1 MPLVISAFELNRDKM
16 TRTLRRAHERHPA
29 WSGSNIWHPTTGAD
43 LVAQARAKNRTLA
56 ISVAGLVVLMFGMT
70 IFAGVLDHLNAK
82 APGGLFA
89 RSAAVE
95 RPSADCGAANGAPA
109 TRLTVFKVRVCAKAA
124 CAKKSR

>member
-1 MPLVISAFELNRDKM
+1 MPPWRRGANLKRSEIWLGWCGIVMPLVISAFELNRDKM
-16 TRTLRRAHERHPA
+16 TRTVRRADERHPA

-70 IFAGVLDHLNAK
+70 IFAGVLDRLNAK

-89 RSAAVE
+89 PVGRRRAAV
-95 RPSADCGAANGAPA
+95 R
-109 TRLTVFKVRVCAKAA
+109 
-124 CAKKSR
+124 